1 MEDAIIVGIVFCSIV
16 AVVKIIADA
25 ATRRRM
31 LDKAAA
37 DPQAIQH
44 LNIHPELANLSSLKW
59 GMVLIGIGLAWLISL
74 WMPRYWHD
82 ETVFGL
88 MFLLAGIGMLAYY
101 PIAQRKIKK
110 IEQQGRSLPPTH

>member
-25 ATRRRM
+25 ATRRRV
-31 LDKAAA
+31 LDKAVA

-44 LNIHPELANLSSLKW
+44 LNVHPELANLSSLKW

-74 WMPRYWHD
+74 WMPHYWHD

-110 IEQQGRSLPPTH
+110 IEEQERRLPPTH